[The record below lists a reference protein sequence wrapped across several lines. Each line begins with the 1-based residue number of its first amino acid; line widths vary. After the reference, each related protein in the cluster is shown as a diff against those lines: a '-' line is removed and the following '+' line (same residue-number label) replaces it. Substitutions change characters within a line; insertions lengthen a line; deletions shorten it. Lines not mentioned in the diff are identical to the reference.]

1 MPNCVYKRH
10 VSCLKTLLQR
20 VVSRKIREQN
30 ERVHM
35 KRRKYKTTNKRDTWP
50 SSVSSKEHDPDKMLT
65 TMAVAF
71 SKTSRNTDMVQIQD
85 ISLSAMAQAISAEGK
100 KKNLR
105 TNGLSR
111 HQMKRK
117 SSLKWIRIYRRRV
130 WRTQDWNIRCD
141 TGQAD
146 TPLLQ
151 MALKQL
157 RLQHWAR
164 GKTKSTT
171 ALSMTEA

>member
-1 MPNCVYKRH
+1 M
-10 VSCLKTLLQR
+10 L
-20 VVSRKIREQN
+20 VVSKHCSRELYQEKSESKMKGSTWREGNTKLLIRGI
-30 ERVHM
+30 
-35 KRRKYKTTNKRDTWP
+35 
-50 SSVSSKEHDPDKMLT
+50 PDHHLFLPKNMT
-65 TMAVAF
+65 
-71 SKTSRNTDMVQIQD
+71 QIKCLQQQLLHFQRHLE
-85 ISLSAMAQAISAEGK
+85 ILIWFKFRIYPCLLCQSAMAQAISAEGEK
-100 KKNLR
+100 INLR

>member
-1 MPNCVYKRH
+1 V
-10 VSCLKTLLQR
+10 
-20 VVSRKIREQN
+20 
-30 ERVHM
+30 
-35 KRRKYKTTNKRDTWP
+35 KRRKYKTTNKRDTRP

-65 TMAVAF
+65 TTAVAF
-71 SKTSRNTDMVQIQD
+71 SKTSRNTDMVQVQD

-130 WRTQDWNIRCD
+130 WRTQD
-141 TGQAD
+141 
-146 TPLLQ
+146 
-151 MALKQL
+151 
-157 RLQHWAR
+157 
-164 GKTKSTT
+164 
-171 ALSMTEA
+171 